1 MQRMRAGIE
10 ALLEQHAQHHDDQQ
24 CDIHPSMHP
33 IRYPPDPRRGHSNP
47 DQRPQRQHCKRQQIH
62 IPDKPH
68 AQIRL
73 DETGQCHICQRPGHG
88 YRHAQR
94 VRHGR
99 GLGHAQSAAA
109 QERHGHDAS
118 SYTEERGDGADAYA
132 AGGYF
137 LAIQSAWDDPFT
149 AGEKAASEQAVD
161 DGHAEVGDE
170 GVADDLA
177 ADPHRGD
184 RTDDRTEGDEA
195 AERPQVLADQVA
207 GPAVFVGGDQGVDDH
222 HAGRGGDGNVHRRLD
237 DGVVGAMAGAEHAIE
252 QRHDDEAAAETEEH
266 GGDAGHTAEK
276 GQQEVEHGASSG
288 GGERSTIERRSLA
301 CFSNSANNV
310 CVYANH
316 RDALDAQYFDQSV
329 G

>member
-1 MQRMRAGIE
+1 MSSMPSITMISSA
-10 ALLEQHAQHHDDQQ
+10 DV
-24 CDIHPSMHP
+24 HPSMHP
-33 IRYPPDPRRGHSNP
+33 IRYPSDPRRGQPNT
-47 DQRPQRQHCKRQQIH
+47 DQRPQRQHRKRQQIH
-62 IPDKPH
+62 IPDKPC

-73 DETGQCHICQRPGHG
+73 AETGQRHICQCPGHG

-94 VRHGR
+94 IGHGC

-118 SYTEERGDGADAYA
+118 SYAEERGDGADAYT

-137 LAIQSAWDDPFT
+137 LAIQSAWDDAFT
-149 AGEKAASEQAVD
+149 AGEEAASEQAVD

-177 ADPHRGD
+177 ADPHRGYCA
-184 RTDDRTEGDEA
+184 DDRAQGDEA
-195 AERPQVLADQVA
+195 AEGPQVMADQVA
-207 GPAVFVGGDQGVDDH
+207 GAAVFVGGDQGVDDH
-222 HAGRGGDGNVHRRLD
+222 HAGRGGDGNVHRRLA
-237 DGVVGAMAGAEHAIE
+237 DGVVGAVAGAEHAVQ
-252 QRHDDEAAAETEEH
+252 QRHDDEAAAEAEEY
-266 GGDAGHTAEK
+266 GGDAGHTAEE

-288 GGERSTIERRSLA
+288 SGERSTIKRRGLA

-310 CVYANH
+310 CVYANC
-316 RDALDAQYFDQSV
+316 RETLDAQCFDQSA